1 MQAFIWDQRFETGLP
16 SVDAQHRRLVDIV
29 NHLGEQ
35 QANGEASESA
45 SLQALI
51 YELARYARE
60 HFTDEEKLMQ
70 QTGVDEQ
77 HRQQHA
83 QHHRQ
88 FVEQVVALWNSRT
101 TLSHPLETLHG
112 FLAAWLTVH
121 ILGEDQSMARQIAA
135 IQKGQTA
142 AEALAHEARPADTA
156 TDILLDAL
164 QRLYG
169 LISEQNRNLAE
180 ANRLL
185 EQRIAERTQALQRAN
200 EQLAREQ
207 QELTEL
213 LKQVENTQQQLLQ
226 SEKMAAIGQLAAGV
240 AHEINNPVGFVNSN
254 LGTLKS
260 YTGRLLEVLS
270 AYEAVFAGGDPARLK
285 AVLEKADLEFL
296 REDLP
301 MLIQESQEGLSRVTR
316 IVQDLKDFSHVDEA
330 AVQEADL
337 NAGIDST
344 LNVVWNELK
353 YKAEVIRELGELPP
367 VPCVAAQINQVFM
380 NILVNAAQAIDTRG
394 KITIRSG
401 VSEDGQWVWFE
412 IEDTGKGMSEEV
424 RRRIFEPFF
433 TTKPV
438 GKGTGLGLSISY
450 DIIVKKHGGKLEVRS
465 QPGVG
470 SCFRI
475 ELPVVPRQTQEH

>member
-16 SVDAQHRRLVDIV
+16 SVDAQHKRLVDIV
-29 NHLGEQ
+29 NRLGER
-35 QANGEASESA
+35 QANGDAPDA
-45 SLQALI
+45 GTLQALFH
-51 YELARYARE
+51 ELAQYTRE
-60 HFTDEEKLMQ
+60 HFTDEERLMREA
-70 QTGVDEQ
+70 GLDEQ
-77 HRQQHA
+77 HRRLHA
-83 QHHRQ
+83 LHHRQ
-88 FVEQVVALWNSRT
+88 FVEQVVALWNTRA
-101 TLSHPLETLHG
+101 TLAHPVETLHG

-121 ILGEDQSMARQIAA
+121 ILGEDQAMARQIAA
-135 IQKGQTA
+135 IHDGLTP
-142 AEALAHEARPADTA
+142 AEALAREARPADTA

-169 LISEQNRNLAE
+169 LVSEQNRNLAE

-185 EQRIAERTQALQRAN
+185 EQRIAERTQALQSAN

-213 LKQVENTQQQLLQ
+213 LKQVETTQQQLLQ

-260 YTGRLLEVLS
+260 YTGRLLDVLA
-270 AYEAVFAGGDPARLK
+270 AYEAVFAGGDPALLQP
-285 AVLEKADLEFL
+285 VLEKADLEFL

-330 AVQEADL
+330 AVQETDL
-337 NAGIDST
+337 NAGIEST

-394 KITIRSG
+394 LITIRSG
-401 VSEDGQWVWFE
+401 VSEDGPRVWFE
-412 IEDTGKGMSEEV
+412 IEDSGKGMSEEV

-450 DIIVKKHGGKLEVRS
+450 DIIVKKHGGKLEVNSR
-465 QPGVG
+465 PGEG
-470 SCFRI
+470 TCFRI
-475 ELPVVPRQTQEH
+475 ELPLEHPEATPA